1 MFIRCVRA
9 WLGLRESLKV
19 VIPETRI
26 LSWCSLLVLVFPLVP
41 LGLRAED
48 DGGVPDREAAVTKTK
63 PAETPVPSDLTVE
76 GMVSY
81 GNWRIFASGRDCKL
95 YTAGFEY
102 ARHSWGYLLKA
113 RMDYV
118 GEILPVVLLDQ
129 PTVTYPWG
137 QPLTK
142 DHELVPGIA
151 INPIGFRMMWRDGKG
166 IKPYFT
172 AKGGVLAFTK
182 KALYKDASY
191 QEFSFQTAVGL
202 YARLNPRFDLRLG
215 LFSDMHFSNAFMVP
229 INPGL
234 DVMNANLGVTYH
246 LDKDRH

>member
-1 MFIRCVRA
+1 VSLSIRCVCA
-9 WLGLRESLKV
+9 WPGLREIQARTFK
-19 VIPETRI
+19 TRT
-26 LSWCSLLVLVFPLVP
+26 LQFGLLAGIVLIVP
-41 LGLRAED
+41 QGLRAED
-48 DGGVPDREAAVTKTK
+48 ATPAHEEAAVTKTK
-63 PAETPVPSDLTVE
+63 PAETLVPSDLTVA

-81 GNWRIFASGRDCKL
+81 GNWRIFASGRDCRL
-95 YTAGFEY
+95 YTAAIEY
-102 ARHSWGYLLKA
+102 DRHSWGNFLKA

-118 GEILPVVLLDQ
+118 AEVMPFMLLRQ

-137 QPLTK
+137 QPLTT

-182 KALYKDASY
+182 KVLYKDASY
-191 QEFSFQTAVGL
+191 QEFSFQTAIGL
-202 YARLNPRFDLRLG
+202 YARINPRFDLRLG

-234 DVMNANLGVTYH
+234 DVMNSSLGLTYH

>member
-1 MFIRCVRA
+1 MSIRCVCA
-9 WLGLRESLKV
+9 WLGLRV
-19 VIPETRI
+19 VKARIPEYRT
-26 LSWCSLLVLVFPLVP
+26 LWVGLLVAIVLIVP
-41 LGLRAED
+41 HGLRAED
-48 DGGVPDREAAVTKTK
+48 SSPAPDGESAVTKK
-63 PAETPVPSDLTVE
+63 RPPEPAPVASDLTVA

-81 GNWRIFASGRDCKL
+81 GNWRIFASGRDCRL
-95 YTAGFEY
+95 YTAGIEY
-102 ARHSWGYLLKA
+102 DRHSWGYFLKA

-118 GEILPVVLLDQ
+118 AEVLPFVLLRQ

-137 QPLTK
+137 QPLTT

-151 INPIGFRMMWRDGKG
+151 INPIGFRMMWRDGRG

-182 KALYKDASY
+182 KVLYKDASY
-191 QEFSFQTAVGL
+191 QDFSFQTAVGL

-215 LFSDMHFSNAFMVP
+215 LISDVHFSNAFMVP

-234 DVMNANLGVTYH
+234 DVMNANLGLTYH

>member
-1 MFIRCVRA
+1 LSNHSVCAR
-9 WLGLRESLKV
+9 LGLSERLRIRISQCGILSCFALLV
-19 VIPETRI
+19 VIAVVSPHCLYAEDGSAVPDPDAVVVKSSSPETQ
-26 LSWCSLLVLVFPLVP
+26 
-41 LGLRAED
+41 
-48 DGGVPDREAAVTKTK
+48 
-63 PAETPVPSDLTVE
+63 VPSDLTVE

-81 GNWRIFASGRDCKL
+81 GNWRIFASGRGFQL

-102 ARHSWGYLLKA
+102 DRHSWGYFLKA

-118 GEILPVVLLDQ
+118 GEFLPFVLLNS
-129 PTVTYPWG
+129 PTVTAPWG
-137 QPLTK
+137 QPLTTDRK
-142 DHELVPGIA
+142 LVPGIA

-172 AKGGVLAFTK
+172 AKGGVIAFTEK
-182 KALYKDASY
+182 VLYKDASY
-191 QEFSFQTAVGL
+191 QDFTFQTAVGL

-234 DVMNANLGVTYH
+234 DVMNASLGLTYH
-246 LDKDRH
+246 LDRDRH